1 MTFAALTASGSY
13 LPDNVVNNE
22 DLHQFASKFLPLIE
36 QKTGVKSRRLAHD
49 DQCTSD
55 LAILAAQDCLSKSDR
70 TAADLDAI
78 IVSTSSPDRIQP
90 ATATRVQHKIGA
102 CNAFAFDINSVCSG
116 TVFGIAL
123 IDSLIKT
130 HQCQRILLVASE
142 LYSKI
147 LDTHDFST
155 FPFFGDGAGALLFSS
170 SPTETGILHSCMR
183 TDGSGSEII
192 RVPGGGTMLPFDKIS
207 KPEEAFFRMNGRAV
221 YEFAVSKGIEIIRQ
235 LISEVGISLQS
246 IKYFV
251 CHQANIHILRAIADG
266 LQIPADRFFTNVQ
279 RYGNTASASVII
291 ALDEIISKELVQ
303 KDDLIVTVAFG
314 GGLSWG
320 ANLLRI

>member
-1 MTFAALTASGSY
+1 MTFSALTATGSY
-13 LPDNVVNNE
+13 LPEKVVYNE

-36 QKTGVKSRRLAHD
+36 QKTGVKSRRLAKD

-55 LAILAAQDCLSKSDR
+55 LAILAAQNCLAKSDI
-70 TAADLDAI
+70 TAAELDAI

-102 CNAFAFDINSVCSG
+102 TNAFAFDINSVCSG
-116 TVFGIAL
+116 AIFGIAL

-130 HQCQRILLVASE
+130 RQCQSILLVASE

-147 LDTHDFST
+147 LDAHDFTT
-155 FPFFGDGAGALLFSS
+155 FPFFGDGAGALLFQA
-170 SPTETGILHSCMR
+170 ENNERGILRSCLR

-207 KPEEAFFRMNGRAV
+207 KPEEALFQMNGRAV
-221 YEFAVSKGIEIIRQ
+221 YQFAVSKGVEIIRQ
-235 LISEVGISLQS
+235 LAEEVGVSIDT
-246 IKYFV
+246 IKYFI
-251 CHQANIHILRAIADG
+251 CHQANVHIIKAIASG
-266 LQIPADRFFTNVQ
+266 LALPEDRFFTNVQ
-279 RYGNTASASVII
+279 HYGNTASASVVI
-291 ALDEIISKELVQ
+291 ALDEVISKKWV
-303 KDDLIVTVAFG
+303 KKNDLIMTVAFG

-320 ANLLRI
+320 ANLIQF